1 MSTIKKGTLMSQDE
15 TIALYPK
22 TSSDNVETSD
32 GSTVESELAN
42 KAAVNHSHSLA
53 TQKADGY
60 MSSADKT
67 KLDSLTD
74 EHLIRNVTLTA
85 ASFVA
90 NTDSY
95 ASFYRFCSDYT
106 VAGMTE
112 TCKADYETEPGS
124 DDIIE
129 RGNTMAGKIRF
140 YASAQPSVDV
150 VLNNVVWKELG

>member
-1 MSTIKKGTLMSQDE
+1 MPTIKKGTLMSQDE

-22 TSSDNVETSD
+22 TSADNVLTA
-32 GSTVESELAN
+32 GGGTVENELAN
-42 KAAVNHSHSLA
+42 KAPTNHSHSQA
-53 TQKADGY
+53 TQKTDGY
-60 MSSADKT
+60 MSAADKK
-67 KLDSLTD
+67 KLDSLSD

-95 ASFYRFCSDYT
+95 ASFFPFCSDYT
-106 VAGMTE
+106 VSGMTE

-124 DDIIE
+124 DGIIE

-140 YASAQPSVDV
+140 YASAQPSADV
-150 VLNNVVWKELG
+150 VLNNIVWKELG

>member
-1 MSTIKKGTLMSQDE
+1 MLTIKKGTLMSQDE

-22 TSSDNVETSD
+22 TSADNVLTA
-32 GSTVESELAN
+32 GGGTVENELAN
-42 KAAVNHSHSLA
+42 KAPTNHSHSLA
-53 TQKADGY
+53 TQKNEGY
-60 MSSADKT
+60 MSSADKV

-95 ASFYRFCSDYT
+95 ASFFPFCSDYT
-106 VAGMTE
+106 VSGMTE

-124 DDIIE
+124 DGIIE

-140 YASAQPSVDV
+140 YASAQPSADV
-150 VLNNVVWKELG
+150 VLNNIVWKELG

>member
-22 TSSDNVETSD
+22 TSADNVSTAS

-42 KAAVNHSHSLA
+42 KSAANHSHSVA
-53 TQKADGY
+53 TQNSDGY
-60 MSSADKT
+60 MSSLDKV
-67 KLDSLTD
+67 KLDGLTD

-90 NTDSY
+90 NTDGY
-95 ASFYRFCSDYT
+95 ASFYGFCSDYT

-112 TCKADYETEPGS
+112 TCKVDYEAEPGS

-140 YASAQPSVDV
+140 YASAQPSADV
-150 VLNNVVWKELG
+150 VLNNIVWKELG

>member
-1 MSTIKKGTLMSQDE
+1 MDALSNLIPQHSHPAPGIATESSPGLMS
-15 TIALYPK
+15 
-22 TSSDNVETSD
+22 
-32 GSTVESELAN
+32 
-42 KAAVNHSHSLA
+42 AAMVV
-53 TQKADGY
+53 
-60 MSSADKT
+60 
-67 KLDSLTD
+67 KLGSLTD
-74 EHLIRNVTLTA
+74 EHLIRNITLTA

-95 ASFYRFCSDYT
+95 ASFYPFCSDYT

-112 TCKADYETEPGS
+112 TCKVDYETEPGS

>member
-1 MSTIKKGTLMSQDE
+1 MLTIKKGTLMSQDE

-22 TSSDNVETSD
+22 TSADNVLTA
-32 GSTVESELAN
+32 GGGTVENELAN
-42 KAAVNHSHSLA
+42 KAPTNHSHSLA
-53 TQKADGY
+53 TQKNEGY
-60 MSSADKT
+60 MSSADKV

-85 ASFVA
+85 VSFVT

-95 ASFYRFCSDYT
+95 ASFYGFCSDYAVT
-106 VAGMTE
+106 GITD
-112 TCKADYETEPGS
+112 TCKVDYETEPGS

-140 YASAQPSVDV
+140 YASAQPSADV
-150 VLNNVVWKELG
+150 VLNNIVWKELG